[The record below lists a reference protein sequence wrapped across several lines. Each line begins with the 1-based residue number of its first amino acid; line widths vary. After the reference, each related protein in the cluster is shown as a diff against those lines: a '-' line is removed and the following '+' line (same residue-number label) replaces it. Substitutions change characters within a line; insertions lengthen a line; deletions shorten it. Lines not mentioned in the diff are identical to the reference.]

1 MAAEIE
7 FPFWNWRLNRMS
19 ETCRLNR
26 RSNWQREDYI
36 RKRRVMPVRS
46 GLGKKGT
53 LPPPLLRKN
62 VILGELNRDNVQEC
76 DSKGLGGGE
85 SCRRTPVD
93 WLSGLILCEIDSSPV

>member
-1 MAAEIE
+1 LGGDDAADVAGASGDEYAIGHGRSEVLRSGLAAEIE

-53 LPPPLLRKN
+53 LPP
-62 VILGELNRDNVQEC
+62 
-76 DSKGLGGGE
+76 
-85 SCRRTPVD
+85 TPFA
-93 WLSGLILCEIDSSPV
+93 